1 MMKKYKV
8 CGFSALM
15 DAEMNTNDAEQ
26 ASDLFETMMNSDC
39 YYKAHIMDNYTGEL
53 YIRKFSSI
61 LSIDQSLQIGTAA
74 GNQNRN
80 FRFLFHGDLSR

>member
-15 DAEMNTNDAEQ
+15 DVEMNTNNTEQ

-39 YYKAHIMDNYTGEL
+39 YYRGYVVDNDTGEV
-53 YIRKFSSI
+53 YCHFEKEVDGNGIKTEYW
-61 LSIDQSLQIGTAA
+61 TAFA
-74 GNQNRN
+74 
-80 FRFLFHGDLSR
+80 

>member
-39 YYKAHIMDNYTGEL
+39 YYKAHIVDNYTGEL
-53 YIRKFSSI
+53 YCYFDKEVDGNGIKTTYW
-61 LSIDQSLQIGTAA
+61 TAFA
-74 GNQNRN
+74 
-80 FRFLFHGDLSR
+80 

>member
-1 MMKKYKV
+1 MMKQYKV

-39 YYKAHIMDNYTGEL
+39 YTHGYVADNDTGEV
-53 YIRKFSSI
+53 YCHFYREVEGNGIKTTYW
-61 LSIDQSLQIGTAA
+61 TAFA
-74 GNQNRN
+74 
-80 FRFLFHGDLSR
+80 

>member
-1 MMKKYKV
+1 MMKMYKV

-39 YYKAHIMDNYTGEL
+39 YYRGYGMDNNTGEL
-53 YIRKFSSI
+53 YCHFDKEVDGNGIKTTYW
-61 LSIDQSLQIGTAA
+61 TAVA
-74 GNQNRN
+74 
-80 FRFLFHGDLSR
+80 

>member
-1 MMKKYKV
+1 MMKMYKV

-39 YYKAHIMDNYTGEL
+39 YYRGYVMDNNTGEV
-53 YIRKFSSI
+53 YCHFDKEVDGNGIKTTYW
-61 LSIDQSLQIGTAA
+61 TAFA
-74 GNQNRN
+74 
-80 FRFLFHGDLSR
+80 

>member
-1 MMKKYKV
+1 MKKLKV

-39 YYKAHIMDNYTGEL
+39 YYRGYVMDNNTGEV
-53 YIRKFSSI
+53 YCHFDKEVDGNGIKTTYW
-61 LSIDQSLQIGTAA
+61 TAFA
-74 GNQNRN
+74 
-80 FRFLFHGDLSR
+80 

>member
-1 MMKKYKV
+1 MIKKYKV

-39 YYKAHIMDNYTGEL
+39 YYRGYVVDNDTGEV
-53 YIRKFSSI
+53 YCHFEKE
-61 LSIDQSLQIGTAA
+61 IDGNGIKTTYWTAFA
-74 GNQNRN
+74 
-80 FRFLFHGDLSR
+80 